1 MRILLLTILF
11 AAPVYLFTRESE
23 KPEGPAIDAIKL
35 KMGAPDRAV
44 PPTPIPDVETPV
56 SAPVVAPVEES
67 NSRAPADV
75 EDPEEA
81 SAEEEGEVPE
91 VIAAEPAS
99 SWNDELKSTLGRL
112 EPAEGEAIFNSY
124 ANEQKIYQAELDA
137 LKTEKEQKTS
147 DLAASEVDQLI
158 SQLEGKH
165 QERLKGILGPHYEAV
180 RDQYQDY
187 LEAAE

>member
-11 AAPVYLFTRESE
+11 VAPVYFLTRTPQG
-23 KPEGPAIDAIKL
+23 PERPAIDAIKL
-35 KMGAPDRAV
+35 KMGAPERA
-44 PPTPIPDVETPV
+44 
-56 SAPVVAPVEES
+56 APARAIVDTEIVAKEEIDAPAEES
-67 NSRAPADV
+67 NYRSPADTEV
-75 EDPEEA
+75 PEAAPEEEA
-81 SAEEEGEVPE
+81 EVPE
-91 VIAAEPAS
+91 VATADAAS
-99 SWNDELKSTLGRL
+99 GWNDELKSTLGRL
-112 EPAEGEAIFNSY
+112 EPAEGEEIYNSY
-124 ANEQKIYQAELDA
+124 VKEQEAYQAEIEA
-137 LKTEKEQKTS
+137 LKIEKEQKTS